1 MADEQVRLRPRRH
14 RRQPLRQLQL
24 SKPGGAVQL
33 ARSCSRGDRGPV
45 SRFMADGA
53 RAVPGERWAHVGELM
68 GTDNDLVPGF
78 SRPRESGN

>member
-1 MADEQVRLRPRRH
+1 MSRFVSGPGVIAAGRSDNSNSR
-14 RRQPLRQLQL
+14 
-24 SKPGGAVQL
+24 KPGGAVLL
-33 ARSCSRGDRGPV
+33 ARSCSRGDRGPAP
-45 SRFMADGA
+45 RFMADGA